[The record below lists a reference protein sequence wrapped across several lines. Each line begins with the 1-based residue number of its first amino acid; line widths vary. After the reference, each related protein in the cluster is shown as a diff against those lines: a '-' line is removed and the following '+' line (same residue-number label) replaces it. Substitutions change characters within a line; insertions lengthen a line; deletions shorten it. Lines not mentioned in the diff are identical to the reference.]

1 MESNTSLLFEMR
13 MLNELRKL
21 KPEQRK
27 EILDTLE
34 REEKIEEDALK
45 KNPNLHV
52 ETKLSQVLGELK
64 DLRAE
69 LQTIKNTSNNCPISG
84 CSGGGGI
91 SSISGICGINNNQSN
106 GVQLCTLAG
115 LDERIRTQIQEDEIS
130 NCNDCSFFST
140 SIDWWPIIIFI
151 FIFLTIFSLP
161 SSKSRLC
168 PIIV

>member
-34 REEKIEEDALK
+34 REEKLEEDALL

-52 ETKLSQVLGELK
+52 ENKLAQVLGELK

-69 LQTIKNTSNNCPISG
+69 MQIIKNTWQKCPVINKGNLNDIRG
-84 CSGGGGI
+84 C
-91 SSISGICGINNNQSN
+91 N
-106 GVQLCTLAG
+106 LAG
-115 LDERIRTQIQEDEIS
+115 LDVCLRSQLQEDDS
-130 NCNDCSFFST
+130 SDCNECSLFSS
-140 SIDWWPIIIFI
+140 SIDWWPIIIFV

-161 SSKSRLC
+161 GNKSRPC
-168 PIIV
+168 PVTL

>member
-27 EILDTLE
+27 ELIETLE
-34 REEKIEEDALK
+34 REEKIEEEALK

-64 DLRAE
+64 DLRTE
-69 LQTIKNTSNNCPISG
+69 VQVIKNTCNNCPVINSNRISEYK
-84 CSGGGGI
+84 
-91 SSISGICGINNNQSN
+91 
-106 GVQLCTLAG
+106 LYTP
-115 LDERIRTQIQEDEIS
+115 QEDDSSSE
-130 NCNDCSFFST
+130 CLDCCSLFSS

-151 FIFLTIFSLP
+151 FIFLTLISLP
-161 SSKSRLC
+161 GVKSHPL
-168 PIIV
+168 PSII

>member
-1 MESNTSLLFEMR
+1 

-27 EILDTLE
+27 EIIETLE
-34 REEKIEEDALK
+34 REEKLEEEALK

-69 LQTIKNTSNNCPISG
+69 VQIIKNTCNNCPVINSNSNRISE
-84 CSGGGGI
+84 I
-91 SSISGICGINNNQSN
+91 K
-106 GVQLCTLAG
+106 LYTP
-115 LDERIRTQIQEDEIS
+115 QEDDSSE
-130 NCNDCSFFST
+130 CLDCCSLFSS

-151 FIFLTIFSLP
+151 FIFLTLFSLP
-161 SSKSRLC
+161 GSKPRTC
-168 PIIV
+168 PITII